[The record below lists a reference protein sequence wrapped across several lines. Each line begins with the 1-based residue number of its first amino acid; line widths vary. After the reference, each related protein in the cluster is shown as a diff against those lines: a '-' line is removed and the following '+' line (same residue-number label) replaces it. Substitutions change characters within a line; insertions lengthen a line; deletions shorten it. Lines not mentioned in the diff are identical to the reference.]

1 MGHIPKIKQRKDI
14 KMAVFYNRATLT
26 YNGQSLNSNQ
36 VTGEI
41 REAIS
46 MTKTAISSD
55 YSVGDSIA
63 YAVNIVNSGSTAVSS
78 LTLTDDLGA
87 YSVGTGTVTPLTYRD
102 GSVLYYVG
110 GTLQTAPTV
119 TSGASLTIS
128 GISIPAGSN
137 ATIIYEATANSYAP
151 LSAGS
156 SITNTASL
164 SGGGIATALTDTAT
178 VNVTA
183 EPNLSIAKAI
193 SPAVITSD
201 GSLTYTFIIQNTG
214 NVALSSTDGVVITD
228 TFDPIL
234 SNIVVTLDGVTLTE
248 GTDYTYDATTGLFST
263 VAGVI
268 TLDSATFRQ
277 DQTTGLV
284 TVDPGVTV
292 LTVSGTV

>member
-1 MGHIPKIKQRKDI
+1 MTKQGKDN
-14 KMAVFYNRATLT
+14 KMAIFYNRATLT

-46 MTKTAISSD
+46 MTKTAISSG

-63 YAVNIVNSGSTAVSS
+63 YAVNIINSGSTAVSG

-87 YSVGTGTVTPLTYRD
+87 YTVGSGTVAPLTYRS
-102 GSVLYYVG
+102 GSLLYYVG
-110 GTLQTAPTV
+110 GTLQAAPTV
-119 TSGASLTIS
+119 TTGATLTIS

-137 ATIIYEATANSYAP
+137 ATLIYEAVANSYAP
-151 LSAGS
+151 LTEGS
-156 SITNTASL
+156 SITNTATL
-164 SGGGIATALTDTAT
+164 SGSTIATALTDTAQ
-178 VNVTA
+178 VSVTE

-193 SPAVITSD
+193 SPDVITAD
-201 GSLTYTFIIQNTG
+201 GTLTYTFIIQNTG
-214 NVALSSTDGVVITD
+214 NVALEASDGVVITD

-234 SNIVVTLDGVTLTE
+234 SNITVTLNGQTLTE
-248 GTDYTYDATTGLFST
+248 GTDYTYDATSGVFST
-263 VAGVI
+263 VSGVV
-268 TLDSATFRQ
+268 TLSAATFTQ

-284 TVDPGVTV
+284 TVDPGVAV